1 MRGYLPELRH
11 DTLER
16 MVRAVELVHERLLRS
31 TGALE
36 RAGIPYAVAGG
47 SAVKVW
53 VARVDESAV
62 RQTPDVDV
70 IVSGRDYEHAKA
82 TLERR
87 GFIRRPAQRG
97 KLFVE
102 SMDDPDR
109 KAVRVYRDGEKV
121 RGGDALPVPDVAES
135 EPGREFRI
143 LSLEALVR
151 MELTAFRTV
160 NAVHVRD
167 LIDVGLVDPSWVAR
181 LPAPLNDRLQHLF
194 DTPDG

>member
-1 MRGYLPELRH
+1 MNGLHP
-11 DTLER
+11 DTFER
-16 MVRAVELVHERLLRS
+16 IARAVELVHERLSRS

-36 RAGIPYAVAGG
+36 QAGIPYAVAGG
-47 SAVKVW
+47 SAVKAW

-62 RQTPDVDV
+62 RQTPDVD
-70 IVSGRDYEHAKA
+70 IVVSRGDYERAKMA
-82 TLERR
+82 LERA
-87 GFIRRPAQRG
+87 GFLHRPSQRG
-97 KLFVE
+97 ELFVE
-102 SMDDPDR
+102 GEEAPDR
-109 KAVRVYRDGEKV
+109 KAVRVYKGGERV
-121 RGGDALPVPDVAES
+121 REGDALPIPGVDES

-160 NAVHVRD
+160 NAVHLRD

-181 LPAPLNDRLQHLF
+181 LPGPLDDRLQHLL